1 MHGLASAC
9 EAAAKTFRPHSCIP
23 ERSILQSTG
32 FVDVWMA
39 PMLLSGFRIVTNTM
53 RHRTWPTKTA
63 RLKTSFMSAPDQSDL
78 AALVIRGPSGRGFAR
93 IAVALSFVAVGVTC
107 APSIAANA

>member
-1 MHGLASAC
+1 MHGLAPAC

-23 ERSILQSTG
+23 ERPILQSTG
-32 FVDVWMA
+32 FADVWMV
-39 PMLLSGFRIVTNTM
+39 PMLSGFRIATNTM
-53 RHRTWPTKTA
+53 RHNNLAANTA
-63 RLKTSFMSAPDQSDL
+63 RLKTSFMSAPDQSEL